1 MMSHRALY
9 YHIVF
14 STKERRPLLVGGTLD
29 KTCRYMGGIARKLK
43 GELLLANGTID
54 HVHVAANIPASM
66 AVADFVRALK
76 ANSSGWLHQTLPTLR
91 SFQWQDGYAAF
102 TVSPS
107 VLPQV
112 TRYIA
117 RQAAHHRKRSFQD
130 ELVAL
135 LEKHGVQ
142 YDERYIWR

>member
-1 MMSHRALY
+1 MSHRALY

-14 STKERRPLLVGGTLD
+14 STKERRPLLVGDTLD
-29 KTCRYMGGIARKLK
+29 RACRYMAGIARKVK
-43 GELLLANGTID
+43 GELLLGNGTTD
-54 HVHVAANIPASM
+54 HVHLAATVPATM
-66 AVADFVRALK
+66 AVAEFVRALK
-76 ANSSGWLHQTLPTLR
+76 ANSSGWLHRTVPALR
-91 SFQWQDGYAAF
+91 GFQWQDGYAAF

-112 TRYIA
+112 IRYVA
-117 RQAAHHRKRSFQD
+117 RQPAHHRTRSFQD

-135 LEKHGVQ
+135 LKKHGVE